1 MDENPT
7 KKQLKAIKDEIKK
20 EIKEEQQSEDGG
32 VEMKSENVGGGGTK
46 TMKGGVHNGNR
57 ISAKLGGKNRQ
68 RIMKNKRGRK
78 FKVLKD
84 KNDVQAQKMMTKRKK
99 VAATSSAA
107 VATQEPPAAKQS
119 TSSSD
124 TIKEKKKELPVDA
137 LDSSAEIGPP
147 SKRVS
152 KIRER
157 KTSLKSRM
165 SKYTK
170 DGKQKDSENN
180 KEAADGNNDVSDLSS
195 PEGSSNENEAYEEC
209 AVPKCSRPS
218 GKFN

>member
-46 TMKGGVHNGNR
+46 GTMKSGVHSSNR
-57 ISAKLGGKNRQ
+57 MSAKMGGKNRQ

-84 KNDVQAQKMMTKRKK
+84 KNDVQAQKMMTKRMK
-99 VAATSSAA
+99 VAATSSA
-107 VATQEPPAAKQS
+107 VVPEVPPVAKQS

-124 TIKEKKKELPVDA
+124 TVKEKKKEVAVSEA

-157 KTSLKSRM
+157 KVSLKSRM

-170 DGKQKDSENN
+170 DGKQKDGENN
-180 KEAADGNNDVSDLSS
+180 KEEAADGTNDVSDLSS

-218 GKFN
+218 GE

>member
-1 MDENPT
+1 MDDNPT

-32 VEMKSENVGGGGTK
+32 VEMKSENVGGGGGTK
-46 TMKGGVHNGNR
+46 GSMKSGVHNSNR

-84 KNDVQAQKMMTKRKK
+84 KNDVQAQKMTKRMK
-99 VAATSSAA
+99 VAATSSA
-107 VATQEPPAAKQS
+107 VIQEPPAAKQS

-137 LDSSAEIGPP
+137 LDSLADIGPP

-157 KTSLKSRM
+157 KVSLKSRM

-170 DGKQKDSENN
+170 DGKQKDGENN
-180 KEAADGNNDVSDLSS
+180 KETADGNNDVSDLSS

-218 GKFN
+218 GE

>member
-20 EIKEEQQSEDGG
+20 EIKEEQQSDDGG
-32 VEMKSENVGGGGTK
+32 IEMKSENVGSGGTK
-46 TMKGGVHNGNR
+46 GTMKGVHNGNR

-99 VAATSSAA
+99 VAGATSSA
-107 VATQEPPAAKQS
+107 ATQEPPAAKQS

-137 LDSSAEIGPP
+137 LDSSVEASPP

-157 KTSLKSRM
+157 KVSLKSRM

-195 PEGSSNENEAYEEC
+195 PEGSANENEAYEEC

-218 GKFN
+218 GE

>member
-20 EIKEEQQSEDGG
+20 EIKEEQQSDDGG
-32 VEMKSENVGGGGTK
+32 VEMKSENVGGTK
-46 TMKGGVHNGNR
+46 GTMKGGVHNGNR

-84 KNDVQAQKMMTKRKK
+84 KNDVQAQKMITKRKK
-99 VAATSSAA
+99 VAGTTSSAA
-107 VATQEPPAAKQS
+107 IQEPPAAKQS

-124 TIKEKKKELPVDA
+124 TIKEKKKELPVDT
-137 LDSSAEIGPP
+137 LESSPEASPP

-157 KTSLKSRM
+157 KVSLKSRM

-180 KEAADGNNDVSDLSS
+180 KEAADGKNDVSDLSS
-195 PEGSSNENEAYEEC
+195 PEGSANENEAYEEC

-218 GKFN
+218 GM